1 MGVIKLLSVK
11 EAAAILK
18 VSCPKVR
25 RMIADGELPAA
36 LVGREYRISEK
47 VLEAVLLEWMESS

>member
-1 MGVIKLLSVK
+1 MGVMKLLSVK
-11 EAAAILK
+11 EAAAILN

-47 VLEAVLLEWMESS
+47 VLEALLVEWMGE

>member
-1 MGVIKLLSVK
+1 MKLLSVK
-11 EAAAILK
+11 EAAAILN

-47 VLEAVLLEWMESS
+47 VLEALLVEWMGE

>member
-1 MGVIKLLSVK
+1 MMKLLSVK
-11 EAAAILK
+11 EAASILK

-47 VLEAVLLEWMESS
+47 VLEALLKEWMGE